1 MYKKQMDLTFR
12 RVALFCL
19 FALLLPLTSLPALAQ
34 NRTGG
39 RVNDPNRSN
48 NYQQLQ
54 QKFAVATNT
63 ISGLIALE
71 GALDPERYI
80 VGPGDQFSL
89 SIGGPS
95 PLQLMAPV
103 SAEGNLVLFDVGSVQ
118 AAGKTLKDVQQLAL
132 GVLRQQYQH
141 VPVDVSL
148 LQPRRFYVHLAGDIP
163 EPGRYLMLPLAR
175 LDDAVQ
181 QAFAS
186 QATARPDPTAGG
198 QVRIPGSATSEI
210 PATQSGFKASLRNI
224 TVTHRDGTRTSIDL
238 FRYYLEGDLAHNPY
252 LADGDVIRISSYS
265 ELRDA
270 FLVTGDISS
279 PGRIELRPGDTLLD
293 ALRLVASDNELANL
307 QTVRLTRRN
316 QESTPVDL
324 SVPALLD
331 GSAPAPSLQ
340 AGDHLNVKKEELS
353 QASIYGFVQ
362 YPGTFPIENAKTT
375 LKELVALA
383 GGLKPDASIRSAY
396 IERRQSQSRKPN
408 SDASALDFF
417 ERTYF
422 QQSLGQN
429 NVSINIESALAPDA
443 EDLVL
448 YSGDVVVFPR
458 DEQTVHVVGNV
469 LKPGYIPY
477 QPGESAQYYIN
488 LAGGE
493 APMSTG
499 TFVFEAGTGK
509 VYADRGAILRPGDTV
524 FINRESIANTPE
536 LQALLIS
543 DESSRRQTRIA
554 RTQTIITGITALVSV
569 VNTFLLIRD
578 RLNN

>member
-1 MYKKQMDLTFR
+1 MQSLFKEQMVPISR
-12 RVALFCL
+12 IA
-19 FALLLPLTSLPALAQ
+19 ALLLLLTVSLPAVAQ

-48 NYQQLQ
+48 AYQQVQ
-54 QKFAVATNT
+54 QRFAVATNT

-71 GALDPERYI
+71 GALDAEKYM

-103 SAEGNLVLFDVGSVQ
+103 SAEGNLVLFDVGSVS
-118 AAGKTLKDVQQLAL
+118 AAGKSLKEVRDLAL

-148 LQPRRFYVHLAGDIP
+148 LQPRRFYVHIAGDIP

-210 PATQSGFKASLRNI
+210 PATQNGFKASLRNI
-224 TVTHRDGTRTSIDL
+224 TVTHQDGSKDSIDL
-238 FRYYLEGDLAHNPY
+238 FMYYLEGDLAHNPY
-252 LADGDVIRISSYS
+252 LMDGDIIHISSYN
-265 ELRDA
+265 EMRDA
-270 FLVTGDISS
+270 LLITGDISS
-279 PGRIELRPGDTLLD
+279 PGRIEFRPGDTILD
-293 ALRLVASDNELANL
+293 ALRLVASENELASL
-307 QTVRLTRRN
+307 LTVRLTRRDAS
-316 QESTPVDL
+316 STPTDL
-324 SVPALLD
+324 QVSELLD
-331 GSAPAPSLQ
+331 GSSQ
-340 AGDHLNVKKEELS
+340 AIALKPGDHLNVKKEEIA
-353 QASIYGFVQ
+353 QASIYGFVE
-362 YPGTFPIENAKTT
+362 YPGTFPIVNAKTT
-375 LKELVALA
+375 LKELVTLA
-383 GGLKPDASIRSAY
+383 GGLKPEASIRSAY
-396 IERRQSQSRKPN
+396 IERRQSQSRKPR
-408 SDASALDFF
+408 SDASDLDFF

-422 QQSLGQN
+422 QQSLSEN
-429 NVSINIESALAPDA
+429 NISINIESALEPDA
-443 EDLVL
+443 EELVL

-458 DEQTVHVVGNV
+458 DEQTVHVVGNA
-469 LKPGYIPY
+469 LNPGYIPY
-477 QPGESAQYYIN
+477 LPGKTAAYYIAQ
-488 LAGGE
+488 AGGE
-493 APMSTG
+493 APMTTG
-499 TFVFEAGTGK
+499 ILVFEAGTGK
-509 VYADRGAILRPGDTV
+509 IYADRGAAIRPGDTI
-524 FINRESIANTPE
+524 FINREPIANTPE

-543 DESSRRQTRIA
+543 DEASKRQTRIA
-554 RTQTIITGITALVSV
+554 RTQTIITGVTALVSV